1 MQPVIEVSHLSHR
14 YGNRPALDDVSFEV
28 RAGEVF
34 GLLGPNGA
42 GKTTTIRL
50 INGLFEP
57 SAGKLRVLGMDPVT
71 QGEAVRHK
79 TGVLTE
85 TPALYERL
93 TARQNLQFFA
103 TVSGVPADQSKARAQ
118 QLLEYFELTDRADDR
133 AGTFSKG
140 MKQRL
145 ALARALIHNP
155 ELVFLDEPTAALDPE
170 AALQVRDWI
179 ATISRREGN
188 TVILCTHILSEAE
201 RLCDR
206 VAVMGPGRL
215 LAVGTLDELRHRVAP
230 GLWLHVELWQ
240 PCALRRAAL
249 AQIPGVLSIEAVDGQ
264 PVRSLRVQIAGEDV
278 VPQVAAEVV
287 AQGGQL
293 FRLQPDQISLEEVY
307 FRLQDSQHKAGAK

>member
-1 MQPVIEVSHLSHR
+1 MQPVIEVNGLSHR
-14 YGNRPALDDVSFEV
+14 YGDRPALTDVSFEV
-28 RAGEVF
+28 YAGEVF

-57 SAGKLRVLGMDPVT
+57 TAGSLRVLGMDPVRA
-71 QGEAVRHK
+71 GEAVRRQ

-93 TARQNLQFFA
+93 TARQNLEFFA
-103 TVSGVPADQSKARAQ
+103 AVAGLSAAESKARVKQ
-118 QLLEYFELTDRADDR
+118 FLEYFELDERADDL

-155 ELVFLDEPTAALDPE
+155 TLVFLDEPTAALDPE

-188 TVILCTHILSEAE
+188 TVVLCTHILTEAE

-215 LAVGTLDELRHRVAP
+215 LAVGTLDELRRRVLP

-240 PCALRRAAL
+240 PHELHLDAL
-249 AQIPGVLSIEAVDGQ
+249 ARLPGVLSLDANGPQ
-264 PVRSLRVQIAGEDV
+264 PLRTLRVQIAEEAV
-278 VPQVAAEVV
+278 VPQVAAAVIE
-287 AQGGQL
+287 QGGQL
-293 FRLQPDQISLEEVY
+293 LRLQPEKISLEEVY
-307 FRLQDSQHKAGAK
+307 FRLQNSQQNTGAR